1 MSDVFNF
8 SRYLTPIA
16 CCLEQRRFRELKVIS
31 SAELWN
37 IDIFGEELVERL
49 VLWKKFNCIG
59 IILKARRILI
69 RSIFLNRSCT
79 KTIVIVFKWFA
90 ASRKILIKVK
100 TEKNLSCLVFHLSM
114 NMHVCKSHFL
124 LDLQLNKQIDNFQKK
139 LEEIEYLSQ
148 FTSVKMCA
156 EEGKKRVLNDVRKIK
171 RGTVFP
177 RENVDHQTCS
187 SSPWKFRS
195 EHTRFYR
202 FRFLGFLFEA
212 RNGLSG
218 SEESWEASRS
228 VESRIILSVLLFLVS
243 RRFTV
248 ATYEREFWI
257 HRSFSWPRCR
267 APENES

>member
-1 MSDVFNF
+1 M
-8 SRYLTPIA
+8 LTFFH
-16 CCLEQRRFRELKVIS
+16 LVQIS
-31 SAELWN
+31 LFK
-37 IDIFGEELVERL
+37 I
-49 VLWKKFNCIG
+49 
-59 IILKARRILI
+59 
-69 RSIFLNRSCT
+69 IFLNRSCT

-90 ASRKILIKVK
+90 APRKIFIEVK

-177 RENVDHQTCS
+177 RENVDSSNVEFFTLKISQWAHQV
-187 SSPWKFRS
+187 
-195 EHTRFYR
+195 
-202 FRFLGFLFEA
+202 
-212 RNGLSG
+212 LSIQIPRVPLRG
-218 SEESWEASRS
+218 TKRAKRIHEESWEAGRS

>member
-59 IILKARRILI
+59 IIFEARRILI

-90 ASRKILIKVK
+90 APRKIFIEVK

-177 RENVDHQTCS
+177 RENVDSSNVQFFTLKISQWAHQVLSIQIPRVPLRGT
-187 SSPWKFRS
+187 KRAKRIRG
-195 EHTRFYR
+195 ELR
-202 FRFLGFLFEA
+202 
-212 RNGLSG
+212 SG
-218 SEESWEASRS
+218 SVGGIANNFI
-228 VESRIILSVLLFLVS
+228 RIALPCFK
-243 RRFTV
+243 T
-248 ATYEREFWI
+248 I
-257 HRSFSWPRCR
+257 HRRNLRKRILNSPFL
-267 APENES
+267 